1 MGRNKARISTMDL
14 RAGKIIELVLR
25 VCVSCFAFTR
35 KVSRVPV
42 MDASDWFCVRMSEA
56 IRLQEHALCAV
67 CRKVSVA
74 SSTLTLLLQLI
85 SITFRVAYI
94 ALQMSV
100 ACGSVA
106 YL

>member
-1 MGRNKARISTMDL
+1 M
-14 RAGKIIELVLR
+14 IELVLR

-42 MDASDWFCVRMSEA
+42 MDIDDWFCVRMYEA
-56 IRLQEHALCAV
+56 ICLQEHGLCAV
-67 CRKVSVA
+67 CLNVSVA
-74 SSTLTLLLQLI
+74 SLTLLLQLI

>member
-1 MGRNKARISTMDL
+1 M
-14 RAGKIIELVLR
+14 IELVLR

-42 MDASDWFCVRMSEA
+42 MDADADDWFCVRMSEG
-56 IRLQEHALCAV
+56 IRLQEHGLCAV

-74 SSTLTLLLQLI
+74 SLTLTLLLQLI

-100 ACGSVA
+100 ACGSVD